1 MTVGPVPKLN
11 TDHWSKKP
19 ATNVQESFMRMARQ
33 IKDRMCQSPESKSKQ
48 DLIKPRGA
56 AKKGGKGKSSSKCML
71 L

>member
-1 MTVGPVPKLN
+1 
-11 TDHWSKKP
+11 
-19 ATNVQESFMRMARQ
+19 MRMARQ